1 MQCKPNPVI
10 SVTAKHPVSCCMI
23 LLHNISKVL
32 SIFHTI
38 LGELEVT
45 AIYRAAHQEQ
55 STVQKGKEDPC
66 AEQLQ
71 SKECTKCQCT

>member
-10 SVTAKHPVSCCMI
+10 SVTAKHPVLCCMI

-45 AIYRAAHQEQ
+45 AIYRAAH
-55 STVQKGKEDPC
+55 
-66 AEQLQ
+66 
-71 SKECTKCQCT
+71 